1 MISGRGASGRV
12 SRNHKAS
19 IQPRLYT
26 ALVNAHD
33 SNTSGARETLVT
45 PSKGRRIRLLKTRLI
60 QEQSDGRRLWELYFG
75 TGSDITVNPDKA
87 VDILDVPNLGETS
100 TRTFLKDEG
109 PRGLRDEVLS
119 GRWLGAAPRTAHK
132 IIVEYVEES

>member
-1 MISGRGASGRV
+1 MSVRRRPYV
-12 SRNHKAS
+12 
-19 IQPRLYT
+19 

-33 SNTSGARETLVT
+33 SNTSDTREVLVT
-45 PSKGRRIRLLKTRLI
+45 PSNGNRIRLLKVRVI
-60 QEQSDGRRLWELYFG
+60 QEQADGRHLWELYFG
-75 TGSDITVNPDKA
+75 TGTDITVNPDKA

-119 GRWLGAAPRTAHK
+119 GRWLGTAPTTVHK
-132 IIVEYVEES
+132 IIVEYIEES

>member
-1 MISGRGASGRV
+1 MSVRRRRYV
-12 SRNHKAS
+12 
-19 IQPRLYT
+19 

-33 SNTSGARETLVT
+33 SNTSSTRETLVT
-45 PSKGRRIRLLKTRLI
+45 PAKGRRIRLLKVRVI
-60 QEQSDGRRLWELYFG
+60 QEQADGRHLWELYFG
-75 TGSDITVNPDKA
+75 TGADVTVNPDKA

-119 GRWLGAAPRTAHK
+119 GRWLGTAPTTVHK

>member
-1 MISGRGASGRV
+1 MSVRRRPYV
-12 SRNHKAS
+12 
-19 IQPRLYT
+19 

-33 SNTSGARETLVT
+33 SNTSSTRETLVT
-45 PSKGRRIRLLKTRLI
+45 PARGRRIRLLKTRVI
-60 QEQSDGRRLWELYFG
+60 QEQADGRHLWELYYG
-75 TGSDITVNPDKA
+75 TSTDIKVNPDKA

-119 GRWLGAAPRTAHK
+119 GRWLGSAPTTVHK
-132 IIVEYVEES
+132 IMVEYIEES